1 MRCTMK
7 LSKSK
12 ARSLVTGKQAKEIDP
27 FTYNLTSKTKHNPL
41 FQKFPNFF
49 QRRTHGLLYRL
60 IAASFPFR
68 NFFVGESIK
77 ETHLQPS
84 FLDFRQRLI
93 PSRSAC
99 VCRDS

>member
-12 ARSLVTGKQAKEIDP
+12 ARSLVTGKQAKEIDS

-49 QRRTHGLLYRL
+49 RATA
-60 IAASFPFR
+60 IAAITAHVRLFAKTVYI
-68 NFFVGESIK
+68 NNEL
-77 ETHLQPS
+77 HLI
-84 FLDFRQRLI
+84 F
-93 PSRSAC
+93 RSAA
-99 VCRDS
+99 R

>member
-1 MRCTMK
+1 MRGTMK

-77 ETHLQPS
+77 EIHLQPS
-84 FLDFRQRLI
+84 FLDFRQ
-93 PSRSAC
+93 PP
-99 VCRDS
+99 DSFSKCLCL

>member
-1 MRCTMK
+1 MK

-49 QRRTHGLLYRL
+49 S
-60 IAASFPFR
+60 AAL
-68 NFFVGESIK
+68 
-77 ETHLQPS
+77 T
-84 FLDFRQRLI
+84 DFCT
-93 PSRSAC
+93 A
-99 VCRDS
+99 